1 MSMENSTINIYRNIK
16 LQTNKRT
23 SQLPSILNLF
33 GLGFHRFMM
42 ETNLLSQV
50 DAIDRFWKL
59 IFVLESMGK
68 KLLDMGE
75 YSGIDFEYILE

>member
-1 MSMENSTINIYRNIK
+1 
-16 LQTNKRT
+16 
-23 SQLPSILNLF
+23 
-33 GLGFHRFMM
+33 MM

-68 KLLDMGE
+68 KRMFLIWKRRHSDIIEL
-75 YSGIDFEYILE
+75 I